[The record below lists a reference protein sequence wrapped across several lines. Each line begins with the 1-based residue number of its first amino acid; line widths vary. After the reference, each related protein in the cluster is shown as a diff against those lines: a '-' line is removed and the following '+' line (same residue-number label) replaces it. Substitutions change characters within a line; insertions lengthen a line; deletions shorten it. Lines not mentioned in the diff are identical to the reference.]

1 MVLALA
7 VPKGVNC
14 DAKGRVARHI
24 APLSIALSLA
34 GLWSRCSSYRILGL
48 EGG

>member
-7 VPKGVNC
+7 VLQGVNC
-14 DAKGRVARHI
+14 DAKGHVARHI
-24 APLSIALSLA
+24 VPLSIALSLA
-34 GLWSRCSSYRILGL
+34 GPWSRCSFYRILGL